1 MTRLSRPIARLIAL
15 LLLLQ
20 AVVAPAHCLAMAAA
34 PAGFEAVICA
44 ADGTRTVLIGPD
56 GQEMPAHHDS
66 ADACLACHAVP
77 QGAALTPPAVPAP
90 TWSIAAV
97 AWSAAGRDGLPPG
110 ARAPPYRPTGPPTL
124 S

>member
-1 MTRLSRPIARLIAL
+1 VPRLPRPVARLIAL
-15 LLLLQ
+15 LLLVQ

-56 GQEMPAHHDS
+56 GQEMPAQHDS
-66 ADACLACHAVP
+66 AGACLACHGLP
-77 QGAALTPPAVPAP
+77 QGAVLDPPIVPSPAW
-90 TWSIAAV
+90 TVTAV
-97 AWSAAGRDGLPPG
+97 AWAAAGQESLPPG
-110 ARAPPYRPTGPPTL
+110 ARAPPYRPTGPPAL